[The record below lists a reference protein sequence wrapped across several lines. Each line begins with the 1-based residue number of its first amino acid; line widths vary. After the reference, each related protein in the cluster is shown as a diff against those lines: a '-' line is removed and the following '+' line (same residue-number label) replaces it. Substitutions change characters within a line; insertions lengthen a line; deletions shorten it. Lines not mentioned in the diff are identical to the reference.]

1 MKYGK
6 KYRDM
11 VKNIFEKADWIWCE
25 SEGQADEYGEFYS
38 SFNCDGE
45 ENVKLKISADSNYAV
60 YINGK
65 FAVFGQYADFPYD
78 KIYDE
83 VDITKFCKNGKNHV
97 AVIVWYFGITTTS
110 VYYKGEA
117 SLIFEITEGENVLC
131 FSGEQTLSRLS
142 RTYGQHVCKIITPQ
156 VGFSFSYD
164 MTKEDKW
171 KTGELC
177 GFSNSV
183 IVSKHP
189 SCRIRPNEKL
199 VLEKRFWEKK

>member
-1 MKYGK
+1 
-6 KYRDM
+6 M

-117 SLIFEITEGENVLC
+117 SLIFEITERKKCFVL
-131 FSGEQTLSRLS
+131 QR
-142 RTYGQHVCKIITPQ
+142 
-156 VGFSFSYD
+156 
-164 MTKEDKW
+164 
-171 KTGELC
+171 
-177 GFSNSV
+177 
-183 IVSKHP
+183 
-189 SCRIRPNEKL
+189 
-199 VLEKRFWEKK
+199 